1 VQNVVEF
8 IQIQR
13 KVSIGRIETGDGASL
28 AKYVYQNITK
38 LLTNIVKDWPI
49 IKNISKLKRVKKH
62 KQDARKRGWKDI
74 IGKKKMSNDRIIPDI
89 PEHLEKVILEM
100 FALITK
106 LSDAGIKAS
115 QAGANLRMT
124 SIQMNKT
131 ELPEKPV
138 NTLCLKRKDTLSLK
152 RKLDL

>member
-1 VQNVVEF
+1 VVEF

-13 KVSIGRIETGDGASL
+13 KVSIGRIETDDGANL
-28 AKYVYQNITK
+28 VKYVYLNITK
-38 LLTNIVKDWPI
+38 LLTNIVKDWPT
-49 IKNISKLKRVKKH
+49 IKNILKLKRVRRH

-74 IGKKKMSNDRIIPDI
+74 IGKKKMSNDRIIP
-89 PEHLEKVILEM
+89 EHLEKMMLEI
-100 FALITK
+100 FTSITK

-115 QAGANLRMT
+115 QAGANLRMA